1 VTIDGLQVGEIG
13 FRGSAAAVGDRND
26 ARRTT
31 HRESDG
37 VTLEDVVR
45 EGTLLAVA
53 LAFTALAPAFV
64 LAQAPQG
71 ATPSG
76 LVDNPCPPPLQM
88 PPELAEILK
97 SPNRDALM
105 AAPPPAVVAYNQE
118 QARRTRDD
126 WGNLCRYRADNAA
139 RVAADAPAP
148 TAVFMG
154 DSITEGWARLGAD
167 FFSANGY
174 VGRGISGQV
183 TGQNLLR
190 FQQDVINL
198 HPKVVHIMIGTNDV
212 AGNAGP
218 TTYENIQNNLMAMV
232 QMARA
237 NKIAVVLATIPP
249 STDFPW
255 RRGMEPALK
264 FVKLN
269 EWIRDYA
276 SAKTW
281 CSSTTTRRWR
291 MRRTGSGRSG
301 AETACT
307 PTSRATRS

>member
-1 VTIDGLQVGEIG
+1 
-13 FRGSAAAVGDRND
+13 
-26 ARRTT
+26 
-31 HRESDG
+31 
-37 VTLEDVVR
+37 
-45 EGTLLAVA
+45 
-53 LAFTALAPAFV
+53 
-64 LAQAPQG
+64 
-71 ATPSG
+71 
-76 LVDNPCPPPLQM
+76 
-88 PPELAEILK
+88 
-97 SPNRDALM
+97 
-105 AAPPPAVVAYNQE
+105 VVAYNQE

-276 SAKTW
+276 KREDVVLVDYHKALANAQNGF
-281 CSSTTTRRWR
+281 
-291 MRRTGSGRSG
+291 RTEWSGDGVHPNLEGYKIMNPLAEG
-301 AETACT
+301 AVKAALNK
-307 PTSRATRS
+307 R